1 MLRLPK
7 GNAVPFTPL
16 HSDLSKFDLF
26 EPTPGVPQV
35 VFSKQ
40 MFEQAEGARATNGR
54 VEIVPQPSHFS
65 LHPAKSLLPPPLWKL
80 RSNPLP

>member
-1 MLRLPK
+1 MGNGARCAEGLSLRAALAK
-7 GNAVPFTPL
+7 DNAVLFAPL

-26 EPTPGVPQV
+26 EPIPSVPQV

-54 VEIVPQPSHFS
+54 MKIIPQPSH
-65 LHPAKSLLPPPLWKL
+65 L
-80 RSNPLP
+80 